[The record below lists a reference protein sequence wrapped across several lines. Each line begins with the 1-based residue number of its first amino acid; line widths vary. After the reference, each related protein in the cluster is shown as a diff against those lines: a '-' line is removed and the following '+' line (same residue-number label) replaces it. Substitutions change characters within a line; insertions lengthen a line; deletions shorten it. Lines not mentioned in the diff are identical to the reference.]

1 MTAMAINTTRAYLFW
16 LAQSLWVEVKDTDYP
31 WSSLE
36 EGGDGV
42 SNKFGYFPLYAVSI
56 VFKFINTTAYHLGR
70 YEPSYPVSCRLPG
83 LPIRLE
89 TSLDNRILWV
99 R

>member
-42 SNKFGYFPLYAVSI
+42 SNKFGYFPLYTVSI
-56 VFKFINTTAYHLGR
+56 VFKFINTTAYHFISRKLSHSPD
-70 YEPSYPVSCRLPG
+70 YL
-83 LPIRLE
+83 
-89 TSLDNRILWV
+89 LDWKHLLTTESWV